1 MIVLINLEKMYA
13 SSVIVQDIL
22 LVIAQ
27 KADVVVMDMAEM
39 HILLH
44 LLISHTLLQDAT
56 IEEMLILLH
65 SIIIMIHTADADLDL
80 Q

>member
-1 MIVLINLEKMYA
+1 VIVLINLEKMYA

-27 KADVVVMDMAEM
+27 KADVVDMDMAEM
-39 HILLH
+39 HILHL
-44 LLISHTLLQDAT
+44 LLISLTLLQDAT

>member
-1 MIVLINLEKMYA
+1 VIVLINLEKMYA

-27 KADVVVMDMAEM
+27 KADVVDMDMAEM
-39 HILLH
+39 HILHL